1 MDSQTTPKEQ
11 ELDGDG
17 RRRRDFVRGG
27 FSLGGAI
34 ALASAASAA
43 PKDDH
48 KATGAATRARS
59 GGKLLARWLGGG
71 VMEFATPDYK
81 QIAYGD
87 AWIWNNAGWDRF
99 GVKKPPEYASAKGFA
114 AYVASKKPDA
124 VFVLLT
130 HDHGDHMG
138 DYFEM
143 LKVLSDAGVPVKTT
157 GQSDMMRSD
166 LGLVPKFRKA
176 GLDPSKIVVNGG
188 AGMNFG
194 GVSRHGG
201 MTAHLI
207 PALHSNLCAYPAAGF
222 VLDIGGVRVY
232 LSGDTD
238 LFGDMRLIGERYK
251 PDLGIVCVGGGPFTM
266 GPQDAAQASAWVGVS
281 HAIPVHYAHNGLV
294 LGVEAGE
301 QYRQAASHA
310 APSLQVSVMKPGEQ
324 RLITV

>member
-1 MDSQTTPKEQ
+1 MDSQTTSQ
-11 ELDGDG
+11 EPEMDDDG

-34 ALASAASAA
+34 ALASTASATASAA
-43 PKDDH
+43 PKDDLW
-48 KATGAATRARS
+48 ATPART
-59 GGKLLARWLGGG
+59 GGKLLVRWLGGG
-71 VMEFATPDYK
+71 VTEIATPDYK

-114 AYVASKKPDA
+114 DYVAGKKPDA

-143 LKVLSDAGVPVKTT
+143 LKALDDAGVLVKTT
-157 GQSDMMRSD
+157 GQSDMMRSA
-166 LGLVPKFRKA
+166 LVPEFRKV
-176 GLDPSKIVVNGG
+176 GLDPAEIVVNGG

-194 GVSRHGG
+194 GVSLHGE
-201 MTAHLI
+201 MSAHLI
-207 PALHSNLCAYPAAGF
+207 PALHSNLCGYPAAGF
-222 VLDIGGVRVY
+222 MLDIGGVRVY

-251 PDLGIVCVGGGPFTM
+251 PDLSIMSAGGGPFTM
-266 GPQDAAQASAWVGVS
+266 NPQDAARASAWVGGS
-281 HAIPVHYAHNGLV
+281 HGIPVHYAHNGLV

-301 QYRQAASHA
+301 QYRQAASHV
-310 APSLQVSVMKPGEQ
+310 APSLRVSVMKPGEQ
-324 RLITV
+324 TLITV